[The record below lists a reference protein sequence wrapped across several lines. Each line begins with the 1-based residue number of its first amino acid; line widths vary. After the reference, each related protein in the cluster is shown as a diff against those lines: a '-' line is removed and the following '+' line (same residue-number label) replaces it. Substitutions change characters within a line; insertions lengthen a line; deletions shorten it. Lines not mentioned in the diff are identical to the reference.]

1 MSDLRLTDLTQ
12 ATGITIND
20 LLHIVI
26 TGDTSQDP
34 AGSSYKASIEQ
45 LYDGLSGYCIPDLY
59 VSNLHSCSPLLVN
72 PNDEGNVYFGSTS
85 GITLDL
91 PNKRIGINTNNPQY
105 TLDIKESQS
114 NLYYDP
120 TSVGGRLTVS
130 GTTNLP
136 RFGVEIPPYLT
147 KLQATM
153 SIGMRAWDDSLY
165 PDYGKQGDAHL
176 YAGVNANGLNIISE
190 YGVTSEDYIRFYAG
204 QDANGTTPDVHI
216 QGTGTTRGYIGIG
229 TINPSEKLH
238 ISGNTNI
245 SGGLSANTISA
256 TTFNLSGSQIESA
269 WTSYVPTW
277 TASVN
282 PAINNG
288 TIEGYY
294 KLIGKTCFV
303 RGNIAMGS
311 TTTYG
316 TGEWLV
322 GLPFPAKNADGI
334 QMTVSILQATVAWYN
349 GIMNGARAGFTNRTA
364 IQYQNT
370 GGTTDSLTSSTPFV
384 WGAGSR
390 FTWNGSYEIA

>member
-26 TGDTSQDP
+26 PTDISQDP
-34 AGSSYKASIEQ
+34 AGSSYKANVGQ

-105 TLDIKESQS
+105 TLDIKGSQS

-120 TSVGGRLTVS
+120 TSVGGNFVIS
-130 GTTNLP
+130 GSTGIP
-136 RFGVEIPPYLT
+136 RMGMTIPAYLT
-147 KLQATM
+147 KPTAGFNL
-153 SIGMRAWDDSLY
+153 GMRAWDDVTY
-165 PDYGKQGDAHL
+165 TGYGKVGDAFF
-176 YAGVNANGLNIISE
+176 YAGNETNGFNILNPV
-190 YGVTSEDYIRFYAG
+190 GTGTEDYIRFYAG
-204 QDANGTTPDVHI
+204 QTATSSSDVHI
-216 QGTGTTRGYIGIG
+216 QGSGSTRGYVGLG
-229 TINPSEKLH
+229 TETPTEKLH
-238 ISGNTNI
+238 VSGNALISG
-245 SGGLSANTISA
+245 SLSANTISA
-256 TTFNLSGSQIESA
+256 TTFNLSGSQIDSA

-282 PAINNG
+282 PVINNG

-384 WGAGSR
+384 WGTGSR